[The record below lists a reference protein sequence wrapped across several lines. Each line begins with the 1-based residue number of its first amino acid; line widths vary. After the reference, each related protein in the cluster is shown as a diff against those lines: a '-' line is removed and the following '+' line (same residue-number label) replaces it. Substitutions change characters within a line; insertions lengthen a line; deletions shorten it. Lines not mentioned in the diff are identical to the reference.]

1 MEEKSKIFI
10 LGTYHFENVSGNHL
24 IDIKTEDIT
33 TDKKQEEIKIVVQKL
48 AKFKPNKIEL
58 VDTLNYLCT

>member
-1 MEEKSKIFI
+1 MEEKSKILI

-24 IDIKTEDIT
+24 IYIKTEDIT

-48 AKFKPNKIEL
+48 S
-58 VDTLNYLCT
+58 